1 MKKNFAVK
9 AWIWWLLALIGI
21 VGFILINGLLDYN
34 ASHAFS
40 GWLVRLL
47 GLDSKAGAEI
57 GDFLLRKLAH
67 ITEYSLLGLLT
78 QTIRFLLKKQGK
90 NIKSWVP
97 LLFILAVGILDEF
110 FQSFSSR
117 TGAVSDVILDFAG
130 AMLGIGVVVVF
141 RECQRRVRQKRNGT
155 QRHNSK
161 LED

>member
-1 MKKNFAVK
+1 MKKKIAVK

-21 VGFILINGLLDYN
+21 VGFILTNGLLDYS

-47 GLDSKAGAEI
+47 GVDSKAGAET

-78 QTIRFLLKKQGK
+78 QTIRISLKKQGK
-90 NIKSWVP
+90 NISIWLP
-97 LLFILAVGILDEF
+97 LFCVLAVGVLDEF

-117 TGAVSDVILDFAG
+117 TGAVSDVLLDFIGGIAG
-130 AMLGIGVVVVF
+130 VLVATLISCIVKKHKNHVGGNTH
-141 RECQRRVRQKRNGT
+141 E
-155 QRHNSK
+155 
-161 LED
+161 

>member
-78 QTIRFLLKKQGK
+78 QTIRISLKKQGK
-90 NIKSWVP
+90 NISIWLP
-97 LLFILAVGILDEF
+97 LFCVLAVGILDEF

-117 TGAVSDVILDFAG
+117 TGAVSDVLLDFIGGIAG
-130 AMLGIGVVVVF
+130 VLVATLISCIVKKHKNHIGGNTH
-141 RECQRRVRQKRNGT
+141 E
-155 QRHNSK
+155 
-161 LED
+161 